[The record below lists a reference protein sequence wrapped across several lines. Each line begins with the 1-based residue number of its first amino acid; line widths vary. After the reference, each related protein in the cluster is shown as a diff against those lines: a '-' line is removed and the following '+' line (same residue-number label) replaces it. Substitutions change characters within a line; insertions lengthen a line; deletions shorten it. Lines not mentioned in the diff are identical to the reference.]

1 MVAVG
6 VEVVGVMVTT
16 TEGVGV
22 VSGWEGEDV
31 GVGMGGRDI
40 VDVVVATME
49 CVGVFPGG
57 VGVAWR
63 DSVPVR
69 RDLDGVGEFL
79 VDDKGFVD
87 VCGVLRVDVS
97 IEMVVVGEGVCSD
110 SVWGLDMEAV
120 ECIDSV
126 EEKVARDTVSG
137 VDDNVGVM

>member
-6 VEVVGVMVTT
+6 VEVVGVMVVTT

-31 GVGMGGRDI
+31 GVGMGI

-87 VCGVLRVDVS
+87 VC
-97 IEMVVVGEGVCSD
+97 
-110 SVWGLDMEAV
+110 
-120 ECIDSV
+120 
-126 EEKVARDTVSG
+126 
-137 VDDNVGVM
+137 